1 MTDLE
6 IQFILTL
13 IIIFQGIGLWMR
25 GDYIDELKKRLDFW
39 EEKYGNQEE
48 EEEEDEE
55 DEDENN

>member
-13 IIIFQGIGLWMR
+13 IIIFQGRGLWVR

-39 EEKYGNQEE
+39 EKKYGNQEE
-48 EEEEDEE
+48 DEE
-55 DEDENN
+55 DENN